1 MNELDKIEKDLL
13 SKISQIT
20 SLAELEKIRVSA
32 LGKKGNISVM
42 MKTLVSLGPEER
54 KSLGK
59 VFNELKLKIETELE
73 KRKRFIS
80 NAELSSR
87 LKQEWIDVTLPVKP
101 QESGRIHPVS
111 QVVGEIIS
119 IFSDMGFSVAEGP
132 DIEDDF
138 HNFAALNIPPEHPAR
153 QMHDTFYLS
162 PPEDGDRL
170 VLRTH
175 TSPVQIRHMQNV
187 KPPYRIIAPGR
198 VFRCDSDQTHTP
210 MFHQVEG
217 LVIDKNIH
225 MGHLKGC
232 LEDFVRTIFNIENLT
247 FRFRPSYFP
256 FTEPSVEM
264 DICCSRDKGNI
275 RIGEGRDWLEILG
288 CGMVHSRVLQ
298 SVGVDPNEWQ
308 GFAFGLGIDRIAML
322 KYGIPDLRA
331 FFESDVRWLQHY
343 GFRPFHIPNLV
354 SRAT

>member
-1 MNELDKIEKDLL
+1 MNELDKLEKDLL

-20 SLAELEKIRVSA
+20 NLADLEKIRVSA

-80 NAELSSR
+80 TAELSSR
-87 LKQEWIDVTLPVKP
+87 LKQEWIDVTLSVKP

-111 QVVGEIIS
+111 QVVDEIIS

-288 CGMVHSRVLQ
+288 CGMVHPRVLQ

>member
-1 MNELDKIEKDLL
+1 MNELDKLEKDLL

-20 SLAELEKIRVSA
+20 NLADLEKIRVSA

-80 NAELSSR
+80 TAELSSR

-111 QVVGEIIS
+111 QVVDEIIS

-288 CGMVHSRVLQ
+288 CGMVHPRVLQ